1 MTIIWV
7 ILIVGA
13 FVLLAMKKDAWMP
26 LSPITNKWWER
37 VDASLFGYPSYSY
50 WEAFSNPA
58 PLKPLEKE
66 ESPLMEYPPNSPSPA
81 DVYTEHPYHL
91 LSDILPSAAGKG
103 VDSRSCYASD
113 FEKAT
118 AKTGN
123 YRQLTNNYKRAY
135 PDSCNS
141 LNQDLVM
148 KFYKSI

>member
-1 MTIIWV
+1 
-7 ILIVGA
+7 
-13 FVLLAMKKDAWMP
+13 
-26 LSPITNKWWER
+26 
-37 VDASLFGYPSYSY
+37 
-50 WEAFSNPA
+50 
-58 PLKPLEKE
+58 
-66 ESPLMEYPPNSPSPA
+66 MEYPPNGPSPA

-91 LSDILPSAAGKG
+91 LGDILPSAKAGKTIN
-103 VDSRSCYASD
+103 SRSCYASD

-123 YRQLTNNYKRAY
+123 YRQLTNNYKRGY